1 MEKEGTL
8 GIQVLVVLKVTQ
20 DYQDQRVILEW
31 EEPLVF
37 KVLLALQELR
47 ECLDTVVRQVQEVNL
62 EYQVLGVP
70 LGHQVSQDSLDLRVT
85 LETQVLQAQLA

>member
-8 GIQVLVVLKVTQ
+8 VSQVLMVLKVTQ

-31 EEPLVF
+31 EEPPVF

-47 ECLDTVVRQVQEVNL
+47 ECLDTVARQVQEVNL
-62 EYQVLGVP
+62 EYQAPGAP

-85 LETQVLQAQLA
+85 LENQVLQAQLA